1 MAVSGTLSP
10 ISGQIMQLLI
20 QLAKGNLTFIFSKKS
35 GKSQGI
41 SETSGCGN
49 HVTFSSLHNS

>member
-20 QLAKGNLTFIFSKKS
+20 HLVREILHLFSV
-35 GKSQGI
+35 KSQGV

-49 HVTFSSLHNS
+49 HVTFSSQHNS

>member
-10 ISGQIMQLLI
+10 ISGQIMQLYMLI
-20 QLAKGNLTFIFSKKS
+20 QLVREILHLFSV
-35 GKSQGI
+35 KSQGV

-49 HVTFSSLHNS
+49 HVTFSSQHNS